1 MYKEL
6 AFSAVTQTAV
16 FSISVL
22 VPFAVK
28 HTEIVSD
35 EIIPS
40 AAGRLALNSVQS
52 KL

>member
-1 MYKEL
+1 MCLKY
-6 AFSAVTQTAV
+6 
-16 FSISVL
+16 L

-28 HTEIVSD
+28 HAEIVGD

-40 AAGRLALNSVQS
+40 AAGRLSLNSVQS